1 MSDVDDLSDSSRAF
15 VDLQPVED
23 GTVLS
28 MEQETKKLIDA
39 VTHFMPSERIRKT
52 WNSYYVRWTD
62 LNPTL
67 DDRQQAL
74 NVLDRALKDSLRMG
88 DNWIALYDGLQ
99 RLPIAV
105 NCGTSGSGKTVQ
117 LLLAMQ
123 HFENNVSPQVPRGKT
138 LYITFNS
145 GRIPPDTIINSEDQ
159 DCDTLEV
166 PDIRVHLRIL
176 YSAVCRRV
184 ECPISLRKFAATVLP
199 VLKSLEQD
207 LSYTVMRTCRAI
219 LELKPEENLLIAADE
234 LAKLGKE
241 GLVGVVSKEA
251 VSGLKALVD
260 LSTASLVDRKGNS
273 KLGALYV
280 CASAYTAYNPALGI
294 AVGSNRPVYYMPLPP
309 LSVESDDWKL
319 KNLYCGP
326 ALTLARTHLWS
337 SQYNARVYSLVLS
350 SLMPAKQQQKI
361 SDTKDVPLVDHYGFL
376 SRCGEFLKACRLK
389 EPPVDPYDLLR
400 ALFWQVPFDKGTT
413 AFGHIFHAALLAD
426 AAGLCCILRD
436 DTAGVDRVY
445 MSPKAVEQLAQGL
458 VTDDPVQCCF
468 VKDVLK
474 LVQALQELPVPPGDE
489 ECGKLFEV
497 IMLLAYRCRAA
508 SMPEGMSISIEQ
520 FLGSKCTIGKDILLR
535 PLRGAVFELPPVT
548 IFPRAACRG
557 HEKFECLPEEQKQN
571 VIINNDEWY
580 NWGPT
585 PLPPPTEYS
594 EGWSS
599 SVDGMHKYN
608 LLFDGLLA
616 LPTKGNGK
624 PVLFGFQAK
633 EALSCFTAEKLRKNR
648 SDHLRKAVNE
658 GYNPMERYQFVHVL
672 VEAHQGE
679 NPMQLK
685 AEKDPFSI
693 DEAIVSSIHTQKW
706 CPMVAY
712 SSCSA
717 RVFRKPT
724 S

>member
-1 MSDVDDLSDSSRAF
+1 M
-15 VDLQPVED
+15 ED

-28 MEQETKKLIDA
+28 MEQETKKLLDA
-39 VTHFMPSERIRKT
+39 VTPFMPSERIRKT
-52 WNSYYVRWTD
+52 WNSDYVRWTD

-88 DNWIALYDGLQ
+88 DNWITLYDGIQ

-138 LYITFNS
+138 LYITFNG
-145 GRIPPDTIINSEDQ
+145 GRIPPDTIIKSVDQ
-159 DCDTLEV
+159 DCDTSEV
-166 PDIRVHLRIL
+166 PEIRVLLRIL

-184 ECPISLRKFAATVLP
+184 ECPVSLRKFAATLLP
-199 VLKSLEQD
+199 MLKSLQQD

-251 VSGLKALVD
+251 VSGLKALVE

-294 AVGSNRPVYYMPLPP
+294 TVGSNRPVYYMPLPP

-350 SLMPAKQQQKI
+350 SLMQAKQPQII
-361 SDTKDVPLVDHYGFL
+361 SDTKDVPLVDQDDFL
-376 SRCGEFLKACRLK
+376 SQCDEFLKACRLK
-389 EPPVDPYDLLR
+389 DPPVDPYDLLQ
-400 ALFWQVPFDKGTT
+400 ALFWPVPFNKGTT
-413 AFGHIFHAALLAD
+413 AFGHRFHAALLAD

-436 DTAGVDRVY
+436 HTAGVDRVY
-445 MSPKAVEQLAQGL
+445 MSPKAVERLARKS
-458 VTDDPVQCCF
+458 VTIDPVQCCF

-474 LVQALQELPVPPGDE
+474 LVQALQELPAPPGDE

-508 SMPEGMSISIEQ
+508 SMPEEMSIEE
-520 FLGSKCTIGKDILLR
+520 FLGSKCTIDKDILLR
-535 PLRGAVFELPPVT
+535 PLRGAVFELPPVA

-557 HEKFECLPEEQKQN
+557 HEKFKCLPEEQKQN
-571 VIINNDEWY
+571 VIISNDEWY

-585 PLPPPTEYS
+585 PLPPPTQHS

-633 EALSCFTAEKLRKNR
+633 EARSCFSAEKLRKNR
-648 SDHLRKAVNE
+648 SDHLKKAVRK
-658 GYNPMERYQFVHVL
+658 GCNPMKRYQLVHVL

-685 AEKDPFSI
+685 AEKAPFSI

-717 RVFRKPT
+717 RVFSKPT